1 MSLKFYKKVAV
12 ITGAGKGIGFEIA
25 HQLVLGGAS
34 VMLND
39 IDEEVAKEAAL
50 KLTLEG
56 PGKCIPIPGDAGDL
70 NTIHELI
77 HQAITNFGHIDMAI
91 ANAGNTLFGDFFEF
105 TVEDFDKV
113 VNLNLKGSFFLTQT
127 AAKQMRLQGK
137 GGKILLISSAIG
149 LRAFPN
155 LAFYSIT
162 KSALHM
168 MAKSLVLELSP
179 FDITINALA
188 PGATVTERTLLE
200 DPEYENIWKELIPNG
215 KAAHPV
221 DIANAALFLLSEG
234 ANHITGHTLI
244 IDGGWTA
251 ISPFPNQVNADV
263 NSIYL
268 KKQS

>member
-1 MSLKFYKKVAV
+1 
-12 ITGAGKGIGFEIA
+12 
-25 HQLVLGGAS
+25 
-34 VMLND
+34 
-39 IDEEVAKEAAL
+39 
-50 KLTLEG
+50 
-56 PGKCIPIPGDAGDL
+56 
-70 NTIHELI
+70 
-77 HQAITNFGHIDMAI
+77 
-91 ANAGNTLFGDFFEF
+91 
-105 TVEDFDKV
+105 
-113 VNLNLKGSFFLTQT
+113 
-127 AAKQMRLQGK
+127 MRLQGK

-263 NSIYL
+263 NSIYI